1 MKKFLFIWFIFS
13 CIYLS
18 GCQSSTTKSDGSLVI
33 PENTEVIIHFSSQV
47 DPRISTPSEAKKQ
60 SFSHIFYYDNSGTLK
75 GDFSI
80 NEEIISDFVV
90 QSQDSVS
97 YFFKNESFFVTHNS
111 VVSAPSNLSINTT
124 QFGPKEIGY
133 IDSLDLFFAYFNMGG
148 STDGTY
154 RMVLRLFSE
163 TENYDVIIP
172 YYAPSICFDKINHRF
187 VCEISSTDE
196 YGDKDFFRYIIVA
209 YDKNQ
214 KKFKLENSVYSIPYE
229 SDVYNDDF
237 FLGSGILCSNNKI
250 YRVAAIQNLVTDKMQ
265 LLLSEINLSSQ
276 NMQHSII
283 KNDYP
288 SNSLGHPYI
297 IGSADT
303 PISVHNNTLY
313 IFTSDFHIV
322 TINQS
327 GEVLERNFPYSFSN
341 LRSRRNPDSTSLL
354 DPSDN
359 FFNSIISVEDDGNIY
374 VLTVNQNATIQ
385 IFKYDGN
392 DSFYLAWEANLPD
405 LDRPD
410 LMINTF
416 ELIF

>member
-1 MKKFLFIWFIFS
+1 MKNFLCFCFVFSFIA
-13 CIYLS
+13 LS
-18 GCQSSTTKSDGSLVI
+18 GCHNTTTKSDGSLII

-47 DPRISTPSEAKKQ
+47 DPRISTPSEAKRQ
-60 SFSHIFYYDNSGTLK
+60 SFSHIFYYDNLGNLK

-80 NEEIISDFVV
+80 NDEIISDFIV
-90 QSQDSVS
+90 QNQDSVS
-97 YFFKNESFFVTHNS
+97 YFFKNESFLATHDS
-111 VVSAPSNLSINTT
+111 IISAPSNLSINTT

-133 IDSLDLFFAYFNMGG
+133 IDSLNLFFAYFNMGG

-172 YYAPSICFDKINHRF
+172 YYAPSICFDESNQRF
-187 VCEISSTDE
+187 ICEISSTDK
-196 YGDKDFFRYIIVA
+196 YGDKDFFRYIIVPF
-209 YDKNQ
+209 DKNQ
-214 KKFKLENSVYSIPYE
+214 KKFKLEKSIYSIPYK
-229 SDVYNDDF
+229 SDIYNDDF
-237 FLGSGILCSNNKI
+237 FLGAGILCSDDKI
-250 YRVAAIQNLVTDKMQ
+250 YRVAAIQNFTTDKMQ
-265 LLLSEINLSSQ
+265 LLLSEINLTTQSI
-276 NMQHSII
+276 QHSII
-283 KNDYP
+283 KDDY
-288 SNSLGHPYI
+288 SSSSLGHPYI

-313 IFTSDFHIV
+313 VFTSDFHLV
-322 TINQS
+322 TINQH

-359 FFNSIISVEDDGNIY
+359 FFNSLISVEDNGDIY
-374 VLTVNQNATIQ
+374 VLNVDQSATIQ
-385 IFKYDGN
+385 IFKYNEN
-392 DSFYLAWEANLPD
+392 DSFNLVWETNLPD
-405 LDRPD
+405 LDRSD